1 MLDDV
6 TNALDYKT
14 ESNVLNNIL
23 NYINENKITLLIA
36 SQRISTISKCDKVI
50 VLDNGNIENIGT
62 PYQLLNESKI
72 YKQIFQL
79 QKR

>member
-23 NYINENKITLLIA
+23 NYINENQITLLIA

-50 VLDNGNIENIGT
+50 VLDNGNIENIET
-62 PYQLLNESKI
+62 PDQLLNESKI

>member
-14 ESNVLNNIL
+14 ESNILNNIF
-23 NYINENKITLLIA
+23 NYINKNKITLLIA

-62 PYQLLNESKI
+62 PAQLLNESKI

>member
-14 ESNVLNNIL
+14 ESNVLNNIF

-50 VLDNGNIENIGT
+50 VLDN
-62 PYQLLNESKI
+62 
-72 YKQIFQL
+72 
-79 QKR
+79 

>member
-23 NYINENKITLLIA
+23 NYINENQITLLIA

-62 PYQLLNESKI
+62 PDQLLHVSKI

>member
-14 ESNVLNNIL
+14 ESNILNNIF
-23 NYINENKITLLIA
+23 NYINKNKITLLIA

-62 PYQLLNESKI
+62 PDQLLNESKI

>member
-23 NYINENKITLLIA
+23 NYINEKQITLLIA

-50 VLDNGNIENIGT
+50 VLDNGNIENTRSIT
-62 PYQLLNESKI
+62 K
-72 YKQIFQL
+72 
-79 QKR
+79 

>member
-23 NYINENKITLLIA
+23 NYINENQITLLIA

-62 PYQLLNESKI
+62 PDQLLNESKI
-72 YKQIFQL
+72 YQHIFQL

>member
-14 ESNVLNNIL
+14 EANVLNNIFS
-23 NYINENKITLLIA
+23 YINENKITLLIA
-36 SQRISTISKCDKVI
+36 SQRISTISKCDKII

-62 PYQLLNESKI
+62 PEQLLNKSKI

>member
-14 ESNVLNNIL
+14 ESNVLNNIF

-62 PYQLLNESKI
+62 PDQLLNESKI
-72 YKQIFQL
+72 YKHIFQL

>member
-6 TNALDYKT
+6 TNSLDYKT

-23 NYINENKITLLIA
+23 NYINENQITLLIA

-62 PYQLLNESKI
+62 PDQLLNESKI
-72 YKQIFQL
+72 YNQIFQL

>member
-62 PYQLLNESKI
+62 PAQLLNESKI

>member
-23 NYINENKITLLIA
+23 NYINENQITLLIA

-62 PYQLLNESKI
+62 PDQLLNESKI
-72 YKQIFQL
+72 YKKIF
-79 QKR
+79 

>member
-23 NYINENKITLLIA
+23 NYINENQITLLIA

-62 PYQLLNESKI
+62 PDQLLNKSKI

>member
-1 MLDDV
+1 MLDDAI
-6 TNALDYKT
+6 NALDNKT

-62 PYQLLNESKI
+62 PAQLLKKTKI

>member
-23 NYINENKITLLIA
+23 NYINENQITLLIA

-62 PYQLLNESKI
+62 PDQLLNESKI
-72 YKQIFQL
+72 YNQIFQL

>member
-23 NYINENKITLLIA
+23 NYINENQITLLIA

-62 PYQLLNESKI
+62 PDQLLNESKI
-72 YKQIFQL
+72 YKKIFQL

>member
-23 NYINENKITLLIA
+23 NYINENQITLLIA

>member
-6 TNALDYKT
+6 TNALDNKT

-23 NYINENKITLLIA
+23 NYINENQITLLIA

-62 PYQLLNESKI
+62 PAQLLNESKI
-72 YKQIFQL
+72 YNQIFQL

>member
-14 ESNVLNNIL
+14 ESNVLNNIF

-62 PYQLLNESKI
+62 PDKILNESKI

>member
-14 ESNVLNNIL
+14 EFNVLHNIL
-23 NYINENKITLLIA
+23 NYINENQITLLIA

-62 PYQLLNESKI
+62 PAQLLNESKI

>member
-6 TNALDYKT
+6 TNALDNKT

-62 PYQLLNESKI
+62 PDQLLNESKI
-72 YKQIFQL
+72 YQQIFQL

>member
-23 NYINENKITLLIA
+23 NYINENQITLLIA
-36 SQRISTISKCDKVI
+36 SQRISTISKCDKII

-62 PYQLLNESKI
+62 PDQLLNESKI
-72 YKQIFQL
+72 YNQIFQL

>member
-23 NYINENKITLLIA
+23 NYINENQITLLIA

-50 VLDNGNIENIGT
+50 VLDNGNIEKIGT
-62 PYQLLNESKI
+62 PDQLLNELKI

>member
-1 MLDDV
+1 MLDDAI
-6 TNALDYKT
+6 NALDNKT

-36 SQRISTISKCDKVI
+36 SQRISTISKCDKII

-62 PYQLLNESKI
+62 PDQLLNESKI
-72 YKQIFQL
+72 YK
-79 QKR
+79 

>member
-14 ESNVLNNIL
+14 ESDVLNNIF

-62 PYQLLNESKI
+62 PDQLLNEAKI